1 MSGRSGSRSKNGT
14 LYVAT
19 ALGVQ
24 FCDQAGRVNGIIN
37 KPQSKPL
44 SNVCF
49 AGPDFSDLYATCGDK
64 LYKRKTRVR
73 GALSFLAP
81 IKPKAPG
88 L

>member
-1 MSGRSGSRSKNGT
+1 MTIDTNGT

-24 FCDQAGRVNGIIN
+24 FCDQAGRVNGIIS
-37 KPQSKPL
+37 KPQNMPL

-49 AGPDFSDLYATCGDK
+49 GGPDFTELYATCGDK

-73 GALSFLAP
+73 GTLSFLAP